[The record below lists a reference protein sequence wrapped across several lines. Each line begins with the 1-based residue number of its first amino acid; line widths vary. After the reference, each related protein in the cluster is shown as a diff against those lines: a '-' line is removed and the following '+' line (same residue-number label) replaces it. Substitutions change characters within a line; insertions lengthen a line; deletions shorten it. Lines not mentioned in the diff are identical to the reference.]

1 MASGV
6 NEVKKLAKEEFLRD
20 LEKMLSEA
28 GYEYGDGADY
38 NIKGTALVVKGVQTD
53 KGTCDLKIMITAP
66 AKGTEY

>member
-6 NEVKKLAKEEFLRD
+6 NEVKKLAKEDFLRN
-20 LEKMLSEA
+20 LEEMLKEN

>member
-1 MASGV
+1 MANGV
-6 NEVKKLAKEEFLRD
+6 NEVKRLAKEDFLRN
-20 LEKMLSEA
+20 LEEMLKEN